1 MVEKRGL
8 QFWTALKLI
17 NFLHLLLTDMKESIL
32 HYVWQYK
39 LFTAHNLETTDGE
52 KVEIIDVGR
61 YNTDAGPDFFNA
73 KVKIGHTIW
82 AGNIEI
88 HINSSEWNKHKHQ
101 IDSAYNN
108 VILHVVH
115 NADCNVYGS
124 DGKCI
129 PQLELTFPRQI
140 EENYEQLF
148 SETKWIP
155 CAEKIKFV
163 SSVFI
168 QSWKTALLTERM
180 EQKMNV
186 IESLLANN
194 NQHWEEAF
202 YITLARSFGFGT
214 NSLAFESLAKSLP
227 VSVLG
232 KHKDNLFQ
240 LEALL
245 FGQAGLLHQN
255 ESIKYVVDLRKEYDF
270 LRTKFS
276 LTPIDGTLWKFL
288 RLRPDNFP
296 HIRIA
301 QFAALIHSSSKLFSK
316 IVECPNLDYLRQ
328 LFDCELSAYWKNHY
342 LFSAESAFNNKKLGV
357 QSVNSILINTVV
369 PFLFCYA
376 SHKNDDELKDK
387 ALQILEEIPSE
398 RNSII
403 TNWQNIGL
411 SSTSAYDS
419 QALIQLKKQYC
430 DEKKCLR
437 CRIGH
442 KVLTLQLN

>member
-1 MVEKRGL
+1 
-8 QFWTALKLI
+8 
-17 NFLHLLLTDMKESIL
+17 MKESIL
-32 HYVWQYK
+32 HYVWQNK
-39 LFTAHNLETTDGE
+39 LFRAHNLETTDAE
-52 KVEIIDVGR
+52 LLEIIDVGR
-61 YNTDAGPDFFNA
+61 MNTDAGPDFFNA
-73 KVKIGHTIW
+73 KVKIGETVW
-82 AGNIEI
+82 AGNVEI
-88 HINSSEWNKHKHQ
+88 HTNSSDWNKHNHQ

-108 VILHVVH
+108 VILHVVFK
-115 NADCNVYGS
+115 ADGEVYRA
-124 DGKCI
+124 DGESI
-129 PQLELTFPRQI
+129 PQLELTFPKQI
-140 EENYEQLF
+140 EDNYEQLF

-155 CAEKIKFV
+155 CADKISLV
-163 SSVFI
+163 PSIFI
-168 QSWKTALLTERM
+168 QSWKNALLTERL
-180 EQKMNV
+180 EQKMTV
-186 IESLLANN
+186 IECLLADT

-214 NSLAFESLAKSLP
+214 NSQAFESLAKSIS

-245 FGQAGLLHQN
+245 FGQADLLITNDSNSYGQ
-255 ESIKYVVDLRKEYDF
+255 ELRKEYDF
-270 LRTKFS
+270 LKTKYE
-276 LTPIDGTLWKFL
+276 LTPIDGSQWKLL

-316 IVECPNLDYLRQ
+316 IIEHPEIIYLKK
-328 LFDCELSAYWKNHY
+328 LFTCEPSSFWKNHY
-342 LFSAESAFNNKKLGV
+342 LFADESPLKNKNLGT
-357 QSVNSILINTVV
+357 QSIHSILINTVV

-376 SHKNDDELKDK
+376 SHKNDEEMKDK
-387 ALQILEEIPSE
+387 ALQILEQIPSE
-398 RNSII
+398 RNSIV

-411 SSTSAYDS
+411 SSNSAYDS
-419 QALIQLKKQYC
+419 QAFLQLKKQYC